1 MIWAHRQDPVSTVM
15 GVGSM
20 SVLYI
25 GTRCLHTVLSV
36 IYFHL
41 DQTQSTLVYKESKM
55 GIFSLKHVTRKKI
68 HKSLC
73 FFQDNLAFF
82 KYLNHIQFVKI
93 IQPKIGISFHSKTSQ
108 VYQFYPYMQIYKIDF
123 PFLYDTCLLQVPE
136 EGLIGTFLQRWI
148 WSLWL
153 GLMERMVNC
162 IMSNHFRSQP
172 STTVVDM

>member
-93 IQPKIGISFHSKTSQ
+93 IQPKIGISFHSKTSYISFIHTCKFIKLIFHFYMTH
-108 VYQFYPYMQIYKIDF
+108 VYYKYLRRDLLG
-123 PFLYDTCLLQVPE
+123 PFCSAGFGPCGSV
-136 EGLIGTFLQRWI
+136 
-148 WSLWL
+148 
-153 GLMERMVNC
+153 
-162 IMSNHFRSQP
+162 
-172 STTVVDM
+172 